1 MASYIENFTID
12 SRISQPNV
20 FDRTKAYPLDR
31 SSMFSS
37 YDDAVEYA
45 KGLYQGP
52 GDRRP
57 VAHDTRGLAKA
68 SYIGQIISVYENDIV
83 SVYKID
89 GDRTLKLIGGGDV
102 DCGTYGED

>member
-1 MASYIENFTID
+1 MASYIEEFGTQA
-12 SRISQPNV
+12 RIAMPNV
-20 FDRTKAYPLDR
+20 FDRTKSYPLDR

-37 YDDAVEYA
+37 YADAVEYA

-57 VAHDTRGLAKA
+57 VAHDSRGLAKA
-68 SYIGQIISVYENDIV
+68 SYIGQIITVYENDTV

-89 GDRTLKLIGGGDV
+89 YDRALRLIGGAGV